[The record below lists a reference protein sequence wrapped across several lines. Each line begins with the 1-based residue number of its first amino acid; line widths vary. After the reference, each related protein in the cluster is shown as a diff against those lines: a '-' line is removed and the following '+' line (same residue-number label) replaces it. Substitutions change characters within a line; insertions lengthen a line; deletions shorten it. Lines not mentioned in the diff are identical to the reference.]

1 MSKAETI
8 ENTES
13 TESTESTENAESVEN
28 TESTENSENIE
39 SAGKSKGIFRRMEE
53 LHRLPLMILAWLLP
67 LFLVKDM
74 VTGILLGAGAVLVFL
89 ILEGS
94 RLLFEKFLGSILQT
108 ISYLIMVVSLSGIAG
123 ILLHLMRMKEMDV
136 PFYCF
141 VLEQIASIYLIKA
154 LVNGTGEGKIKRE
167 KTEEKAE
174 EKEEKIEE
182 KTGEKNVWETLLP
195 CFAAAV
201 EYMIFLGIFGLLR
214 EYAGKWVVSAG
225 LFSGGFLITAGL
237 LLLWKLTKTMP
248 ERFSKLP
255 GMMLSTGLIV
265 LVLAGF
271 AGLL

>member
-13 TESTESTENAESVEN
+13 IEDAEN
-28 TESTENSENIE
+28 TESTENTENTE
-39 SAGKSKGIFRRMEE
+39 STSKGIFRKMEE

-94 RLLFEKFLGSILQT
+94 RLLFEKFLGSFLQKV
-108 ISYLIMVVSLSGIAG
+108 SYLIMVVSLSGIAG
-123 ILLHLMRMKEMDV
+123 ILLHLMRMKETDV

-141 VLEQIASIYLIKA
+141 VLEQIASIYLMKA
-154 LVNGTGEGKIKRE
+154 LVNGAREGKTKE
-167 KTEEKAE
+167 EAEESVTEEKKEE
-174 EKEEKIEE
+174 EKK
-182 KTGEKNVWETLLP
+182 VWRELLS
-195 CFAAAV
+195 CFEIAA
-201 EYMIFLGIFGLLR
+201 EYAIFLGIFGLLR
-214 EYAGKWVVSAG
+214 EYVGKWVASAG
-225 LFSGGFLITAGL
+225 LFSGGLLITAGL
-237 LLLWKLTKTMP
+237 LFLWKLTKTMP
-248 ERFSKLP
+248 KRFAKLP
-255 GMMLSTGLIV
+255 GMMLSTGLIA